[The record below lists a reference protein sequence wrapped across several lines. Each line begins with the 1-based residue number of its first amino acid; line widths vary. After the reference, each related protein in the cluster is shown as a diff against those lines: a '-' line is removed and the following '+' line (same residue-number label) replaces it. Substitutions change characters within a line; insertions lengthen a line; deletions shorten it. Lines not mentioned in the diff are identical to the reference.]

1 MSLNLTL
8 NRARACVQRGQ
19 VDAAIKLY
27 RGLLVSMAQ
36 HPQINTELGV
46 LLLQHRRP
54 QDAVPFINKVVGA
67 TPEAVQN

>member
-1 MSLNLTL
+1 
-8 NRARACVQRGQ
+8 
-19 VDAAIKLY
+19 
-27 RGLLVSMAQ
+27 MAH

-54 QDAVPFINKVVGA
+54 QDAVPFLSKAVGA